1 MSDKECLTDEQIR
14 AAYERWCSGERLC
27 NIAASMYVC
36 EQTLFRAF
44 KRRKLRKLRGAS
56 VSDLASKQ

>member
-1 MSDKECLTDEQIR
+1 MSDKECLTDKQIR

-27 NIAASMYVC
+27 DIAASMYVC

-44 KRRKLRKLRGAS
+44 RRRNLCKSHRAS
-56 VSDLASKQ
+56 VSDLISKQ

>member
-1 MSDKECLTDEQIR
+1 MSDKECLTDKQIR
-14 AAYERWCSGERLC
+14 AAYERWYGGERLC
-27 NIAASMYVC
+27 DIAASMYVC

-44 KRRKLRKLRGAS
+44 KRRKLRKPRGAS

>member
-27 NIAASMYVC
+27 DIAASMYVC

-44 KRRKLRKLRGAS
+44 KRRKLRKPRGAS
-56 VSDLASKQ
+56 VSDLTSKQ

>member
-14 AAYERWCSGERLC
+14 AAYERWCNGERLC
-27 NIAASMYVC
+27 DIAASMYVC

-44 KRRKLRKLRGAS
+44 KRRKLRKPRKTS
-56 VSDLASKQ
+56 VSDLTSKQ